1 MGEYLTDNIKTQEYF
16 LNMGPQHPATHGVL
30 RLLLHLNGEI
40 VENAELDL
48 GFVHRSIEK
57 MCERLT
63 YPQIIHL
70 TDRLDYLS
78 SHMNNEAVALLVEKA
93 LGIEVPERV
102 KVIRT
107 MLSELTRFAS
117 HALWYG
123 VIAMDIGAITPFMY
137 GFRERELIN
146 DIMEETCGAR
156 LTMNYNII
164 GGVRYDLHPN
174 FQQKVK
180 NFIAHARKKLPE
192 YDKVLSNNIIFKK
205 RLQGIGIVNKEDAV
219 LYGLSGPTARGSG
232 VNCDV
237 RKVHPYSAYDRVN
250 FNEITFNE
258 GDSYARYRVRI
269 REMWESL
276 AILEQLVDNIPAGD
290 FRVKTKA
297 VIKLPEGNYYQKVE
311 SARGEFGVHV
321 VSKGEKFPYRVK
333 FRSPNFANL
342 SALNEMVRGYK
353 IADLVA
359 VLSSIDIVVPDI
371 DR

>member
-1 MGEYLTDNIKTQEYF
+1 MSDLLTDNIKTQEYF

-30 RLLLHLNGEI
+30 RLLLQLDGEI

-48 GFVHRSIEK
+48 GYVHRSIEK

-63 YPQIIHL
+63 YQQIIHL

-78 SHMNNEAVALLVEKA
+78 SHMNNEAVALLVENA

-107 MLSELTRFAS
+107 MMSELTRFAS

-156 LTMNYNII
+156 LTMNYNIV
-164 GGVRYDLHPN
+164 GGVRYDLHKN
-174 FQQKVK
+174 FQKKVK
-180 NFIAHARKKLPE
+180 DFIKHARKKLPE
-192 YDKVLSNNIIFKK
+192 YDKVLTNNIIFKK
-205 RLQGIGIVNKEDAV
+205 RLQGIGVISKEDAV

-232 VNCDV
+232 VLCDV
-237 RKVHPYSAYDRVN
+237 RKVHPYSAYDRVE
-250 FNEITFNE
+250 FKEITFEE

-269 REMWESL
+269 KEMWESL
-276 AILEQLVDNIPAGD
+276 SILEQLVDNIPEGD
-290 FRVKTKA
+290 YRVKTKA
-297 VIKLPEGNYYQKVE
+297 ILKLPEGNYYQKVE
-311 SARGEFGVHV
+311 TARGEFGVNV
-321 VSKGEKFPYRVK
+321 ISKGDKFPYRVK
-333 FRSPNFANL
+333 FRSPNYANL
-342 SALNEMVRGYK
+342 SALNKMARGNK

>member
-1 MGEYLTDNIKTQEYF
+1 MGEFLTDNIKTQEYF

-30 RLLLHLNGEI
+30 RLLLQLNGEI
-40 VENAELDL
+40 IENVDLDL
-48 GFVHRSIEK
+48 GYVHRSIEK
-57 MCERLT
+57 MCEHDT
-63 YPQIIHL
+63 YQQIIHL

-78 SHMNNEAVALLVEKA
+78 SHMNNEAVALAVENG

-107 MLSELTRFAS
+107 MMAELTRFAS

-123 VIAMDIGAITPFMY
+123 VNAMDIGAITPFMY

-156 LTMNYNII
+156 LTMNYNKV

-174 FQQKVK
+174 FQKKVK
-180 NFIAHARKKLPE
+180 DFIKHARKKLPE
-192 YDKVLSNNIIFKK
+192 YDAVLSNNIIFKK
-205 RLQGIGIVNKEDAV
+205 RMKNVGYIDKENAV

-232 VNCDV
+232 VSCDI
-237 RKVHPYSAYDRVN
+237 RQVHPYSAYDRVQ
-250 FNEITFNE
+250 FNEITFSE

-276 AILEQLVDNIPAGD
+276 SILEQLVDNIPEGD
-290 FRVKTKA
+290 YKVKTKA
-297 VIKLPEGNYYQKVE
+297 VLKLPEGSYYQKVE
-311 SARGEFGVHV
+311 SARGEFGVHIL
-321 VSKGEKFPYRVK
+321 SRGDKLPYRIH

-342 SALNEMVRGYK
+342 SALNKMAKGVK
-353 IADLVA
+353 IADVVA
-359 VLSSIDIVVPDI
+359 ILSSIDIVVPDI